1 MVLFGI
7 IEKNIRAFKINSQIF
22 YIMNIITEYQQK
34 NSVFPLIVL
43 FTISLWEKVSIYI
56 SYDKLLKM

>member
-43 FTISLWEKVSIYI
+43 VYNFIVRKGKYIYLLW
-56 SYDKLLKM
+56 